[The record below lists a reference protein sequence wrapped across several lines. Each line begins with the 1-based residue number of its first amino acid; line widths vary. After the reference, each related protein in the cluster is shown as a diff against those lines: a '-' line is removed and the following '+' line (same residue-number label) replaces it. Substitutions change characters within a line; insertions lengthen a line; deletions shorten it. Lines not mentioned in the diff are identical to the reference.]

1 MAPAPFPF
9 SPVARVNEE
18 RRHGR
23 RPFAFPPAQAPPHD
37 RRSAPRHNSRAP
49 LSDQDPRTVRP
60 GPCPAAPERP
70 ESPGSADQMRARRNP
85 KRNSSPRQNR
95 SRRLFRAPA
104 RRHPLQPVASST
116 YRHKGSTPTARKTPR
131 PAHFRQPSRAADAE
145 TLAPSLPARRRRPPS
160 RRTNTNFPLAKA
172 SKSSRNP
179 ASSDALSHKPRQ
191 TASFRT
197 RSRSPTRR
205 HRPK

>member
-18 RRHGR
+18 RRHR
-23 RPFAFPPAQAPPHD
+23 RRSFAYPPAQAPPHD

-49 LSDQDPRTVRP
+49 LSNQDAQTVHP
-60 GPCPAAPERP
+60 DPCPAALECP
-70 ESPGSADQMRARRNP
+70 ESPGSADRIRARHNRP
-85 KRNSSPRQNR
+85 RNSSPRGNP
-95 SRRLFRAPA
+95 SRLLFRAPM

-116 YRHKGSTPTARKTPR
+116 YRRKGSTPTARKTPR

-197 RSRSPTRR
+197 RSKSPTPR
-205 HRPK
+205 HRPQ